1 VKYLQIILNLPVNQ
15 PFTYSYS
22 PDENEKPEL
31 IPMIGKRAEI
41 MFGNR
46 KTSGFIIDILDSIP
60 PSCPVDSSKIRPI
73 KRIIDKEPLFD
84 KELIE
89 IAKWI
94 SHYYLC
100 TLGEA
105 IFAMIPSGR
114 RETSAGGFSFENE
127 LTQIGKTILSDEQND
142 CVKHIIEHWQKDEN
156 NNFSYKNNLIEFHS
170 ILYIFYHIFLKLSST
185 CFQLA
190 CSYQLPTCRQVHYR
204 HDRYDLLPFE
214 NHSSVFGNT

>member
-1 VKYLQIILNLPVNQ
+1 MKYLQIILNLPVNQ

-94 SHYYLC
+94 SHYYSS
-100 TLGEA
+100 
-105 IFAMIPSGR
+105 PSR
-114 RETSAGGFSFENE
+114 
-127 LTQIGKTILSDEQND
+127 ND
-142 CVKHIIEHWQKDEN
+142 FCNVFFRN
-156 NNFSYKNNLIEFHS
+156 
-170 ILYIFYHIFLKLSST
+170 
-185 CFQLA
+185 
-190 CSYQLPTCRQVHYR
+190 
-204 HDRYDLLPFE
+204 LLPK
-214 NHSSVFGNT
+214 